1 MLFSIEAM
9 VQEIENHTPLEQG
22 ELGTLSLSFSI
33 EASEAQRDQLNIKSH
48 PELKANGK

>member
-1 MLFSIEAM
+1 MLFSIKAI

-33 EASEAQRDQLNIKSH
+33 DASEAQREQLNIKSP